1 MSIRE
6 RRLLFYTRLLN
17 SFLSSTNI
25 MISDDGKVYM
35 IDVCDTMPLKLDR
48 KVNKIKNTVR
58 LAIMEL

>member
-1 MSIRE
+1 
-6 RRLLFYTRLLN
+6 
-17 SFLSSTNI
+17 